1 MQKKIGF
8 MGTPNFAVPIL
19 KNIYQNGYEVS
30 VVYTQP
36 PRKSNRGQKH
46 EKSPIQSF
54 AETID
59 FKVRTPDYLKNNKSE
74 YKYFKDLDLDL
85 VIIVAYG
92 IIIPKEFLNLS
103 KEGFINLHASILPQW
118 RGAAPIQ
125 RSIMNQDKETGI
137 SVMKINEK
145 LDEGDVSHVFKINI
159 EENENAQ
166 TLSERL
172 STLASE
178 KISEVID
185 SIIEKEVNFKSQ
197 DHSQATYANKI
208 KKIEG
213 LIDWKDKAAN
223 IIGKI
228 NGLYP
233 YPGGYF
239 ILNGERFK
247 ILKAQMSYN
256 KDQPGKVLSNDLEI
270 SCGENSIKILEIQR
284 EGKKPQKI
292 NEFVLGYSQIQ
303 KGTNLLNV

>member
-1 MQKKIGF
+1 MQKKIAF
-8 MGTPNFAVPIL
+8 MGTPIFAVPIL

-36 PRKSNRGQKH
+36 PRKSNRGQKF
-46 EKSPIQSF
+46 EKSPIHSF
-54 AETID
+54 AETISFD
-59 FKVRTPDYLKNNKSE
+59 VRTPDKLNDNNSE
-74 YKYFKDLDLDL
+74 YEYFKSLNLDL
-85 VIIVAYG
+85 VIVVAYG
-92 IIIPKEFLNLS
+92 IIIPKNFLSLS
-103 KEGFINLHASILPQW
+103 KQGFINLHASLLPKW

-125 RSIMNQDKETGI
+125 RSIMSQDKETGI

-145 LDEGDVSHVFKINI
+145 LDEGDISHIFKINI

-166 TLSERL
+166 TLSDRL
-172 STLASE
+172 SALASD

-185 SIIEKEVNFKSQ
+185 SIIDKEVNFKQQ
-197 DHSQATYANKI
+197 DHSQATYAKKV

-213 LIDWKDKAAN
+213 LIDWNDRAEN

-233 YPGGYF
+233 FPGGYF
-239 ILNGERFK
+239 IFKGERYK
-247 ILKAQMSYN
+247 ILKAKLSFN
-256 KDQPGKVLSNDLEI
+256 KDKAGKVLSNDLEI

-292 NEFVLGYSQIQ
+292 NEFLLGSQIQ